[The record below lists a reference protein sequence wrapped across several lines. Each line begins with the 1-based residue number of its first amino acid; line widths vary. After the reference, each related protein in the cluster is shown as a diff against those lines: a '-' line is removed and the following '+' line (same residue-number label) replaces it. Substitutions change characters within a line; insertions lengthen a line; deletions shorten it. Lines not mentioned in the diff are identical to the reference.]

1 MMTLHSAKG
10 LEFSHVYIVGM
21 EDGLFPGERSIT
33 SYNSEDI
40 EEERRLAYVGITR
53 AKDDLTLTAAQS
65 RMARGQWQNY
75 PISRFVREIPS
86 ELLDS
91 DTKFKKSTAEEIPMQ
106 KSKYAPTGVYGGYLR
121 NSSGG
126 ASSSI
131 PGGVP
136 YASTGLL
143 SKGKPKATAKVNI
156 TPKTDSSDSKVET
169 NYKTATVQAKA
180 KPLGFTK
187 GSDLKGSINYKVGDR
202 VRHIKFGEGIVKEID
217 DSGVNTYVKIEFDQY
232 GQRILDSRF
241 TKLTVI

>member
-1 MMTLHSAKG
+1 
-10 LEFSHVYIVGM
+10 M

-65 RMARGQWQNY
+65 RMARGQWQNF
-75 PISRFVREIPS
+75 PVSRFVREIPS

-106 KSKYAPTGVYGGYLR
+106 KSKYASTGVYGGYLR
-121 NSSGG
+121 NSSTP
-126 ASSSI
+126 SSSI

-136 YASTGLL
+136 YASTNLL
-143 SKGKPKATAKVNI
+143 KNKPKAVAKVDI
-156 TPKTDSSDSKVET
+156 TKEPGTLRESGTRGKVET
-169 NYKTATVQAKA
+169 NYKTATVKA
-180 KPLGFTK
+180 KPIGLTK
-187 GSDLKGSINYKVGDR
+187 GSDLKGNINYKVGDR
-202 VRHIKFGEGIVKEID
+202 VNHIKFGEGTVKEID
-217 DSGVNTYVKIEFDQY
+217 SSGVNTYVKIEFDQY